1 MVNVVKRVP
10 RRSGPARRVVVLKV
24 VAPRK
29 KEMMEIRDFSQPQ
42 GLLKGW
48 EEAPRPRKI
57 VFPFFFF
64 DPVSTLYIAMAMVEG
79 G

>member
-64 DPVSTLYIAMAMVEG
+64 HPVSTLYIAMAE
-79 G
+79 